1 MKFEPKNPP
10 RKFKVGKR
18 ENKIV
23 ISDFGDLHLSPDEQI
38 TIVSD
43 NGKRHDFTCK
53 DWGFYSTPSINGRL
67 KNEGFKSALVENIK
81 GQVYIMSV
89 EKDRIDLFEK
99 YCIDE
104 NQTIIEWLDERELR
118 ID

>member
-10 RKFKVGKR
+10 RKFKAGKR

-104 NQTIIEWLDERELR
+104 NQTIIEWLDERELK